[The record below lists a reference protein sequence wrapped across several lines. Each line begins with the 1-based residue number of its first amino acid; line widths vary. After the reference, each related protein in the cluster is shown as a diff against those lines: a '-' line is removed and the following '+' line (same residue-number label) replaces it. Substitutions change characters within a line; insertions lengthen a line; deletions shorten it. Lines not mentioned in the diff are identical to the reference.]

1 MKKTTK
7 DSLIKE
13 FEKFRNPAIKP
24 PHLIDDDWDIIK
36 QFLSKALDT
45 IEKETREK
53 IAKTMIKD
61 FRQRL
66 KASRNIVKNKSGNEV
81 IAGTR
86 ITLKEINSWINETL
100 DS

>member
-24 PHLIDDDWDIIK
+24 PHLIDDDWDIVK

-45 IEKETREK
+45 IEKETKEK
-53 IAKTMIKD
+53 MAKALRMKEIKWQLEENYSD
-61 FRQRL
+61 VIYESYNDAVEVFN
-66 KASRNIVKNKSGNEV
+66 KAIESY
-81 IAGTR
+81 
-86 ITLKEINSWINETL
+86 LKENI
-100 DS
+100 

>member
-53 IAKTMIKD
+53 
-61 FRQRL
+61 
-66 KASRNIVKNKSGNEV
+66 
-81 IAGTR
+81 
-86 ITLKEINSWINETL
+86 TLKEIESLGRRHKSEKYSTDVFVILGRKWDELKVNK
-100 DS
+100 

>member
-45 IEKETREK
+45 IEKETKEK
-53 IAKTMIKD
+53 MAKALRMKEIKWQLEENYSD
-61 FRQRL
+61 VIYESYNDAVEVFN
-66 KASRNIVKNKSGNEV
+66 KAIESY
-81 IAGTR
+81 
-86 ITLKEINSWINETL
+86 LKENI
-100 DS
+100 

>member
-24 PHLIDDDWDIIK
+24 PHLIDDDWDIVK

-45 IEKETREK
+45 IEKETKEK
-53 IAKTMIKD
+53 MAKALRM
-61 FRQRL
+61 
-66 KASRNIVKNKSGNEV
+66 
-81 IAGTR
+81 
-86 ITLKEINSWINETL
+86 KEIKWQLEENYSDVIYESYNDAVEVL
-100 DS
+100 NKAIDNYLKVNKQ